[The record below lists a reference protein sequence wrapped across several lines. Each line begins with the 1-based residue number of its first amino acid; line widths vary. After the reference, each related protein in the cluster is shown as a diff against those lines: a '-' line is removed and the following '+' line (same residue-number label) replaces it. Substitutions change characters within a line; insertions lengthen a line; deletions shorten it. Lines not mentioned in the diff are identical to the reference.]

1 MRVPLSWL
9 TQHVDVKVS
18 PEDLADRLTF
28 AGVEIETVDRVGEDL
43 AGIVTARVLEVAGH
57 PDADRLVLVRIDAGG
72 EDRSVVCG
80 ARNFAPGDVVPWA
93 APGAKLPGG
102 VEVGRK
108 QVRGQWS
115 DGMLASARELGVF
128 DDHSGILVL
137 PPDTTVGVDLVHTV
151 GLRDAILEVKSAPN
165 RGDTLS
171 MRGIAREVAL
181 LLGTELK
188 PLDLTV
194 PETGPPAGG
203 LATVEVE
210 DAEGCP
216 LYAARVVESLDAAHP
231 APLWMARRLYLYGQ
245 RPLGAVVDVTNYL
258 LLDQG
263 QPLHAFDLDRVPGQR
278 IVVRRAREGETLRTL
293 DGRDRRL
300 TAADTLIT
308 SGEQALALAGIMG
321 GEDSEVRPDTTR
333 VLIESAHF
341 PPAVVR
347 RTMRRLGMSTEGGQR
362 WARGVDPA
370 GAEPVCD
377 QAARLMAQLAG
388 GTVAGG
394 RLRAGPGV
402 GERPAIRLDW
412 SRSAARLGAPTDPTF
427 AAAHLRSVGCRT
439 EVPDDRTVVAVP
451 PSWRFDIE
459 LWADLEEE
467 VARRWGYDQIP
478 ATLPGATG
486 GRLTDEQRLRR
497 QARELLTGMGVTEAQ
512 TYPFLSQAALDQLG
526 LDPDDPRRRTLRL
539 ANPISEEAPE
549 LRTTLLPGLA
559 EVARRNLARGLA
571 GVAVYEL
578 GAVFLPPRAEA
589 GRSERDRG
597 LPDEPLTLGVLLAG
611 QRQRGRFDDPV
622 AAFDF
627 ADVKGVV
634 EGLVAGLG
642 VDGVAYRP
650 EGPPPYHPGR
660 CAGVFLDQRP
670 VGLLGQLHPRV
681 AADLELPTASF
692 AAELELAP
700 LLAAVPRMRPAA
712 TPSPYPELSFDVA
725 FLVPPGVA
733 ASDLEAALREAG
745 GELLTRLTLFD
756 AYQGAPLPPGH
767 RNLAYRVALQAADR
781 TLTDADGAAVRDQ
794 MAAVAADRLQATLR
808 AADQPGEGRAA
819 NRPGAG

>member
-9 TQHVDVKVS
+9 ANHVDVDVP
-18 PEDLADRLTF
+18 PEALADRLTF
-28 AGVEIETVDRVGEDL
+28 AGVEIESVDRVGEDL
-43 AGIVTARVLEVAGH
+43 AGIVTARVLEVTGH
-57 PDADRLVLVRIDAGG
+57 PNADRLVLVRIDAGG
-72 EDRSVVCG
+72 DDRSVVCG

-102 VEVGRK
+102 VEVGRRE
-108 QVRGQWS
+108 VRGEWS

-137 PPDTTVGVDLVHTV
+137 PPDTTVGVDLVEAV
-151 GLRDAILEVKSAPN
+151 GLRDAVLEVKSAPN

-171 MRGIAREVAL
+171 MRGIAREVAV
-181 LLGTELK
+181 LLGTDLK

-194 PETGPPAGG
+194 PEAGPAADG
-203 LATVEVE
+203 LADVQVQ

-216 LYAARVVESLDAAHP
+216 LYVARVVQDLDAARP
-231 APLWMARRLYLYGQ
+231 APLWMANRLYLYGM

-278 IVVRRAREGETLRTL
+278 IVVRRAGDGETLRTL

-341 PPAVVR
+341 PPASVR

-388 GTVAGG
+388 GTVAAG

-412 SRSAARLGAPTDPTF
+412 ARSAARLGAPTDPRF
-427 AAAHLRSVGCRT
+427 AAAQLRSVGCRT

-478 ATLPGATG
+478 ATLPKATG

-497 QARELLTGMGVTEAQ
+497 QARGLLAGMGLTEAQ

-539 ANPISEEAPE
+539 ANPLSEEAPE

-559 EVARRNLARGLA
+559 DVARRNLARGLA

-578 GAVFLPPRAEA
+578 GAVFLPEGSGAARP
-589 GRSERDRG
+589 ERDRG
-597 LPDEPLTLGVLLAG
+597 LPDEPLTLGLLLAG
-611 QRQRGRFDDPV
+611 QRQRGRFDDPT

-642 VDGVAYRP
+642 VDGVGYRA

-681 AADLELPTASF
+681 AADLELPAATF

-700 LLAAVPRMRPAA
+700 LLAAVPRMRPAP

-745 GELLTRLTLFD
+745 GELLARLTLFD

-781 TLTDADGAAVRDQ
+781 TLTDADGAAVRDG
-794 MAAVAADRLQATLR
+794 MATLAADRLQATLR
-808 AADQPGEGRAA
+808 AAD
-819 NRPGAG
+819 

>member
-9 TQHVDVKVS
+9 ADHVDVDV
-18 PEDLADRLTF
+18 PAATLAEQLTF
-28 AGVEIETVDRVGEDL
+28 AGVEIETIHRVGDDL
-43 AGIVTARVLEVAGH
+43 AGILTARVLEVTRH

-102 VEVGRK
+102 VEIGRRK
-108 QVRGQWS
+108 VRGAVS

-137 PPDTTVGVDLVHTV
+137 PPDTRVGVDVV
-151 GLRDAILEVKSAPN
+151 EAVELRDTVLDVKTAPN
-165 RGDTLS
+165 RGDILS

-181 LLGTELK
+181 LLGKELK
-188 PLDLTV
+188 PLDQSV
-194 PETGPPAGG
+194 PEAGPPATG
-203 LATVEVE
+203 LASVAVE

-216 LYAARVVESLDAAHP
+216 LYAARVIQGLDAARP
-231 APLWMARRLYLYGQ
+231 SPLWMARRLYLYGQ

-263 QPLHAFDLDRVPGQR
+263 QPLHAFDLDLVPGRR
-278 IVVRRAREGETLRTL
+278 IVVRRAAEGETVRTL
-293 DGRDRRL
+293 DGRDRAL
-300 TAADTLIT
+300 TTQDTVIT
-308 SGEQALALAGIMG
+308 SGEQVLALAGIMG
-321 GEDSEVRPDTTR
+321 GEDTEVRAATTD
-333 VLIESAHF
+333 VLLESAHF
-341 PPAVVR
+341 PPASVR

-377 QAARLMAQLAG
+377 QAARLMAELAG
-388 GTVAGG
+388 GTVAAG
-394 RLRAGPGV
+394 RLSAGPGV
-402 GERPAIRLDW
+402 GERETIRLDW
-412 SRSAARLGAPTDPTF
+412 ARSAERLGAPGDPEF
-427 AAAHLRSVGCRT
+427 AAAQLRRYGCRT
-439 EVPDDRTVVAVP
+439 EVADRRTVLAVP
-451 PSWRFDIE
+451 PSWRFDLE

-467 VARRWGYDQIP
+467 VARGWGYDQLP

-486 GRLTDEQRLRR
+486 GRLTETQRLRR
-497 QARELLTGMGVTEAQ
+497 QAMAALAGMGVTEVQ
-512 TYPFLSQAALDQLG
+512 TYPFLSQATLDRLG
-526 LDPDDPRRRTLRL
+526 LPAGDPRRRTLRL

-559 EVARRNLARGLA
+559 EVAGRNLARGLD

-578 GAVFLPPRAEA
+578 GVVFLPRPGEE
-589 GRSERDRG
+589 GE

-611 QRQRGRFDDPV
+611 QAPVGRHDDPRRP
-622 AAFDF
+622 FDF
-627 ADVKGVV
+627 ADAKGVV
-634 EGLVAGLG
+634 EGLVAALG
-642 VDGVAYRP
+642 VPGVGYRA

-660 CAGVFLDQRP
+660 CAVVLLEGRP
-670 VGLLGQLHPRV
+670 VGVLGQLHPRV
-681 AADLELPTASF
+681 AAACELPATAF
-692 AAELELAP
+692 AVELELGP

-745 GELLTRLTLFD
+745 GDLLARLTLFD
-756 AYQGAPLPPGH
+756 AYQGPPLPPGH

-781 TLTDADGAAVRDQ
+781 TLTDADGAATRDR
-794 MAAVAADRLQATLR
+794 MAALAAARTEAVLR
-808 AADQPGEGRAA
+808 T
-819 NRPGAG
+819 AG

>member
-9 TQHVDVKVS
+9 AEHVDVNV
-18 PEDLADRLTF
+18 PAATLADKLTF

-43 AGIVTARVLEVAGH
+43 AGILTARVLEVTEH

-102 VEVGRK
+102 LEVGRR

-137 PPDTTVGVDLVHTV
+137 PPDTPVGADLVEEV
-151 GLRDAILEVKSAPN
+151 GLHDTVLDVKPAPN
-165 RGDTLS
+165 RGDVLS
-171 MRGIAREVAL
+171 MRGIAREVAM

-194 PETGPPAGG
+194 PEAGPPAAG
-203 LATVEVE
+203 LASVAVE

-216 LYAARVVESLDAAHP
+216 LYVARVVEGLDAARP

-278 IVVRRAREGETLRTL
+278 IVVRRARGGETLRTL

-300 TAADTLIT
+300 TAEDTLIT
-308 SGEQALALAGIMG
+308 SGEQPLALAGIMG
-321 GEDSEVRPDTTR
+321 GEDSEVRHDTTR

-341 PPAVVR
+341 PPATVR

-362 WARGVDPA
+362 WARGVDPE
-370 GAEPVCD
+370 GAEPVCG
-377 QAARLMAQLAG
+377 QAARLMASLAG
-388 GTVAGG
+388 GAVAAG
-394 RLRAGPGV
+394 RLRADPGV

-412 SRSAARLGAPTDPTF
+412 ARSAVRLGAPADPGF
-427 AAAHLRSVGCRT
+427 AAGHLRAVGCRT

-451 PSWRFDIE
+451 PSWRFDLE

-497 QARELLTGMGVTEAQ
+497 QARQVLAGMGVTEAQ
-512 TYPFLSQAALDQLG
+512 SYPFSSQAALDRLG
-526 LDPDDPRRRTLRL
+526 LDPDDPRRRALRL

-559 EVARRNLARGLA
+559 EVVRRNLARGLP

-578 GAVFLPPRAEA
+578 GAVFLPDGDDP
-589 GRSERDRG
+589 DG
-597 LPDEPLTLGVLLAG
+597 LPAEPLTLGLLLSG
-611 QRQRGRFDDPV
+611 QRPAGRFDDPTPP
-622 AAFDF
+622 FDF

-634 EGLVAGLG
+634 EGLVAALG
-642 VDGVAYRP
+642 VEGVGYRA
-650 EGPPPYHPGR
+650 EGPMPYHPGR
-660 CAGVFLDQRP
+660 CAAVLVGQRP

-681 AADLELPTASF
+681 AAALELPAASF
-692 AAELELAP
+692 AAELEVAP
-700 LLAAVPRMRPAA
+700 LLAAVPRMRPAP

-725 FLVPPGVA
+725 FMVPPGVA
-733 ASDLEAALREAG
+733 DADLEAVLREAA
-745 GELLTRLTLFD
+745 GELLARLTLFD
-756 AYQGAPLPPGH
+756 AYEGPPLPPGH

-781 TLTDADGAAVRDQ
+781 TLTDRDGTAVRDR
-794 MAAVAADRLQATLR
+794 MAAAARERLQATLR
-808 AADQPGEGRAA
+808 AAE
-819 NRPGAG
+819 

>member
-1 MRVPLSWL
+1 
-9 TQHVDVKVS
+9 
-18 PEDLADRLTF
+18 
-28 AGVEIETVDRVGEDL
+28 
-43 AGIVTARVLEVAGH
+43 
-57 PDADRLVLVRIDAGG
+57 
-72 EDRSVVCG
+72 
-80 ARNFAPGDVVPWA
+80 
-93 APGAKLPGG
+93 
-102 VEVGRK
+102 
-108 QVRGQWS
+108 
-115 DGMLASARELGVF
+115 
-128 DDHSGILVL
+128 VL
-137 PPDTTVGVDLVHTV
+137 PPDTPVGADLVGEV
-151 GLRDAILEVKSAPN
+151 GLRDTVLDVKTAPN
-165 RGDTLS
+165 RGDVLS
-171 MRGIAREVAL
+171 MRGIAREVAM

-194 PETGPPAGG
+194 PEAGPPAAG
-203 LATVEVE
+203 LASVAVE

-216 LYAARVVESLDAAHP
+216 LYVARVVEGLDAARP
-231 APLWMARRLYLYGQ
+231 APLWMARRLYLYGM

-263 QPLHAFDLDRVPGQR
+263 QPLHAFDLDRVPGRR

-300 TAADTLIT
+300 TAEDTLIT

-321 GEDSEVRPDTTR
+321 GEDSEVRQDTTR

-341 PPAVVR
+341 PPATVR

-362 WARGVDPA
+362 WARGVDPD

-377 QAARLMAQLAG
+377 QAARLMASLAG
-388 GTVAGG
+388 GTVAAG

-412 SRSAARLGAPTDPTF
+412 ARSAVRLGAPADPGF
-427 AAAHLRSVGCRT
+427 AAGHLRAVGCRT
-439 EVPDDRTVVAVP
+439 ELPDDRTVVAVP
-451 PSWRFDIE
+451 PSWRFDLE

-497 QARELLTGMGVTEAQ
+497 QARQALAGMGVTEAQ
-512 TYPFLSQAALDQLG
+512 TYPFSSQAALDRLG
-526 LDPDDPRRRTLRL
+526 LDPDDPRRRALRL
-539 ANPISEEAPE
+539 ANPLSEEAPE
-549 LRTTLLPGLA
+549 LRTTMLPGLA
-559 EVARRNLARGLA
+559 EVARRNLARGLP

-578 GAVFLPPRAEA
+578 GAVFLPDGDDP
-589 GRSERDRG
+589 DG
-597 LPDEPLTLGVLLAG
+597 LPAEPLTLGLLLSG
-611 QRQRGRFDDPV
+611 QRPAGRFDDPTPP
-622 AAFDF
+622 FDF

-634 EGLVAGLG
+634 EGLVAALG
-642 VDGVAYRP
+642 VEGVGYRA
-650 EGPPPYHPGR
+650 EGPMPYHPGR
-660 CAGVFLDQRP
+660 CAAVLVGQRP

-681 AADLELPTASF
+681 AAALELPAASF
-692 AAELELAP
+692 AAELEVAP
-700 LLAAVPRMRPAA
+700 LLAAVPRMRPAP

-733 ASDLEAALREAG
+733 AGDLEAVLREAA

-756 AYQGAPLPPGH
+756 AYEGPPLPPGH

-781 TLTDADGAAVRDQ
+781 TLTDRDGTAVRDR
-794 MAAVAADRLQATLR
+794 MAAAARERLQATLR
-808 AADQPGEGRAA
+808 AAE
-819 NRPGAG
+819 